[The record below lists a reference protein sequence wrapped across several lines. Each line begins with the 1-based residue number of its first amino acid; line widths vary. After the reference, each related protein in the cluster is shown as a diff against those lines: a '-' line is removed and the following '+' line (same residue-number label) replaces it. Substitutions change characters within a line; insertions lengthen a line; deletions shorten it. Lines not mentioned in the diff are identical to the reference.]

1 MQESILNVMV
11 DGAMVKDVYHH
22 AHEFIQKKH
31 PELEKNFP
39 KNVGFAMG
47 LEFRDSAY
55 VLNAKNTRTLK
66 LNMVFNLALGL
77 EGLDEGNG
85 KKYTHALWV

>member
-11 DGAMVKDVYHH
+11 DGAMAKDVYQH
-22 AHEFIQKKH
+22 AQEFIHKKH

-66 LNMVFNLALGL
+66 SNMVFNLALGL

-85 KKYTHALWV
+85 KK